1 MVKMGVIGAGYLGQW
16 HIKNLQ
22 LLTNTELIGF
32 FDADSE
38 RRTQI
43 AKEFQI
49 PIFYSLADLLKKC
62 DAVSIVVPTIAH
74 YQVAKS
80 ALLKNKHVFCEKPF
94 MQTIAE
100 ANEIIALA
108 HQKKRILQV
117 GHIERF
123 NPALAG
129 LKNIAVDP
137 LFIESHRI
145 SPFNPRG
152 TDVAVILD
160 LMIHDIDII
169 LSLVKSEIEQIDAAG
184 APVLTKNIDIAN
196 ARLKFNNG
204 CVANITASRVSN
216 KQMRKMR
223 IFQRDAYIT
232 VDFLKNQTEI
242 YSLTENSQKLPPGT
256 VAVAEVKTD
265 PNRKKVITYQMI
277 ETPKSNALQAELK
290 AFISAI
296 EDGSKPP
303 VTGEDGKKALEIA
316 IQIEDQINRNL
327 KRVL

>member
-22 LLTNTELIGF
+22 SLTNAELIGF

-43 AKEFQI
+43 AREFQF
-49 PIFYSLADLLKKC
+49 PIFYSLDDLLEKC
-62 DAVSIVVPTIAH
+62 DAVSIVVPTVSH
-74 YQVAKS
+74 YPVAKS

-100 ANEIIALA
+100 ANEITALA
-108 HQKKRILQV
+108 HQKNRVLQV

-123 NPALAG
+123 NPALAS
-129 LKNIAVDP
+129 LKSIAIDP

-169 LSLVKSEIEQIDAAG
+169 LSLVNSEIEQIDAAG

-196 ARLKFNNG
+196 ARLKFTNG
-204 CVANITASRVSN
+204 CVANITASRVSS
-216 KQMRKMR
+216 KQLRKMR
-223 IFQRDAYIT
+223 IFQRNTYIS

-242 YSLTENSQKLPPGT
+242 YSLTENPQQLPPGT
-256 VAVAEVKTD
+256 VAIAEVKTGTD
-265 PNRKKVITYQMI
+265 RKKVITYQTI
-277 ETPKSNALQAELK
+277 ETAKSNALREELK

-296 EDGSKPP
+296 ENGTPP
-303 VTGEDGKKALEIA
+303 LVTGEDGKKALEIA
-316 IQIEDQINRNL
+316 IQIENQINTNL

>member
-22 LLTNTELIGF
+22 TLTSTELIGF
-32 FDADSE
+32 FDADSA
-38 RRTQI
+38 RQIQI
-43 AKEFQI
+43 AQEFQT
-49 PIFYSLADLLKKC
+49 PIFRNLDDLLDKC
-62 DAVSIVVPTIAH
+62 DAVSIVVPTISH
-74 YQVAKS
+74 YPVAKS
-80 ALLKNKHVFCEKPF
+80 ALLQNKHVFCEKPF

-100 ANEIIALA
+100 ADEIIALA
-108 HQKKRILQV
+108 HQKKRVLQV

-123 NPALAG
+123 NPALAS
-129 LKNIAVDP
+129 LKHIAVDP

-145 SPFNPRG
+145 APFNPRG

-196 ARLKFNNG
+196 ARLKFTNG
-204 CVANITASRVSN
+204 CVANITASRVAN

-223 IFQRDAYIT
+223 IFQRDAYISI
-232 VDFLKNQTEI
+232 DFLKNQTEI
-242 YSLTENSQKLPPGT
+242 YSLTENSLQLPPGT
-256 VAVAEVKTD
+256 TAVAEVKTD
-265 PNRKKVITYQMI
+265 ADHKRVITYQTI
-277 ETPKSNALQAELK
+277 ETPQSNALKAELK
-290 AFISAI
+290 AFIGAI
-296 EDGSKPP
+296 ENGTKPP

-316 IQIEDQINRNL
+316 IQIEDQINNNL